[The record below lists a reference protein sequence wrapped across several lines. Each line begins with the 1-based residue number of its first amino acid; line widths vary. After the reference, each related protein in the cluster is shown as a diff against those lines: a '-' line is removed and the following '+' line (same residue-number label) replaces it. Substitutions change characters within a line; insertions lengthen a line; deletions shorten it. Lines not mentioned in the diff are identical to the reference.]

1 MISSGIEFKNF
12 TYKKKLLELKIKQI
26 LKLLIKENNEVIH
39 SLSKNYK
46 DSYSKKILNKY
57 KKSLNF
63 RIIGMGGSSLGTQ
76 AIYKFLEKN

>member
-39 SLSKNYK
+39 SLSKIIK
-46 DSYSKKILNKY
+46 IVFLKKALI
-57 KKSLNF
+57 S
-63 RIIGMGGSSLGTQ
+63 I
-76 AIYKFLEKN
+76 KNL